1 MGLLGR
7 TWRVIRANVNS
18 LINQAEDPEKV
29 LEQTVSEMQQHLIQM
44 RQAVAQAIATQK
56 RTERQL
62 AQNQATTEQWRQR
75 AQLALEQGNEHL
87 AREALLRGQSAKT
100 NAQALQ
106 PQLEQQGEIIARLKG
121 DMRVLEEQI
130 SGAKTKKDMFIARAR
145 SAAASQKIRDL
156 NDTVN
161 TSSALNA
168 FERMEEKV
176 IGLEAQ
182 SEALNVLET
191 DNVEK
196 QFAALESEHD
206 VLPSGDRLEA
216 SPSATA
222 DLLSDQESE
231 KLRSQIDKL

>member
-100 NAQALQ
+100 NAQTLQ
-106 PQLEQQGEIIARLKG
+106 SQLEQQGGIIARLKG

-145 SAAASQKIRDL
+145 SAAASQKIRNL

-161 TSSALNA
+161 TSSSLNA

-176 IGLEAQ
+176 IDLEAQ

-196 QFAALESEHD
+196 QFAALESENAP
-206 VLPSGDRLEA
+206 LESDRLEA

-231 KLRSQIDKL
+231 KLRSQIDQL